1 MPLNIDFLQ
10 ILLHM
15 LNFVILAGG
24 LFILLYKPVNQFLEQ
39 RKNYFADLEKR
50 NKESL
55 EENKKIQMEFRKQML
70 KLQNVRKLQ
79 KRNGRKPLQ
88 GTLKKLRLRRQPLFL
103 QRKKKR
109 KNVRIIFW
117 NLRRRRLENWYWRQ
131 RKNCLV
137 IQ

>member
-24 LFILLYKPVNQFLEQ
+24 LLILLYKPVNQFLEQ

-55 EENKKIQMEFRKQML
+55 EENKKIQMEYE
-70 KLQNVRKLQ
+70 
-79 KRNGRKPLQ
+79 
-88 GTLKKLRLRRQPLFL
+88 KKIQEADAEIAE
-103 QRKKKR
+103 RKKIAEKE
-109 KNVRIIFW
+109 W
-117 NLRRRRLENWYWRQ
+117 AELD
-131 RKNCLV
+131 
-137 IQ
+137 